1 MMITCDDAHI
11 AMRVIISYGA
21 RRRWRRRNAYIYNTQ
36 RTHTRLTYM
45 LSSAHPHQHA
55 CMHACSPAS
64 APHSYATLYTHPPHT
79 RTAPHNTHY
88 TYIYHLLYNRTPTRT
103 LQHTQHP
110 THCNTTHTQ
119 LRTACA
125 CHRDHDE
132 TGDKRQHRHTSRRPR
147 SRRP

>member
-1 MMITCDDAHI
+1 
-11 AMRVIISYGA
+11 MRVIISSYGA

-45 LSSAHPHQHA
+45 LSSAHTHTSMHA

-64 APHSYATLYTHPPHT
+64 PPRTAMRHYIRSHHPHRTPQYTLHLHIPSAVQPHT
-79 RTAPHNTHY
+79 HA
-88 TYIYHLLYNRTPTRT
+88 
-103 LQHTQHP
+103 
-110 THCNTTHTQ
+110 HCNTPNTQHIATLHTQ

-147 SRRP
+147 SRRR